1 MVWMCLAPVVHVQP
15 CGRLRKLYSR
25 VTAVV
30 NHAYYENRDTS
41 GHLRLDLVYRIST
54 GNRKACWTLVRRAEV
69 DGRLSKGDYA
79 CEMPFGV
86 PIGFFR
92 RAEI

>member
-41 GHLRLDLVYRIST
+41 GHLRLDLVIHSYSFTLTAVPVDRDRR
-54 GNRKACWTLVRRAEV
+54 NVRPRK
-69 DGRLSKGDYA
+69 RL
-79 CEMPFGV
+79 E
-86 PIGFFR
+86 
-92 RAEI
+92 